1 MGLLAQLGS
10 DADGRTPSGA
20 GRTVSR
26 SRARSAVRLL
36 RFLYVV
42 APAWALGACAYPSN
56 LVNDVAHMGDPTYE
70 ECRRNAD
77 AMSNYGARCA
87 NEADPK
93 VKAEKA
99 ELARQAA
106 ERQRQTAAAAQQRA
120 DAQKSADAALG
131 YSRIGVRDFI
141 LDGNDLA
148 SRSAKV
154 SLVGVYMPTGNLDLL
169 FSTNVDAIQFANGDI
184 PNIPVVHLL
193 TANASRAFRSQLL
206 NCRSNPATAYVG
218 CPVRILGTATTCVLT
233 APLGGRREVP
243 CVSVE
248 EGGF

>member
-1 MGLLAQLGS
+1 MNRGAQ
-10 DADGRTPSGA
+10 GRGA
-20 GRTVSR
+20 GKKMPAIR
-26 SRARSAVRLL
+26 SVTYWLCGIASAV
-36 RFLYVV
+36 
-42 APAWALGACAYPSN
+42 ALGACAYPSN
-56 LVNDVAHMGDPTYE
+56 VINDVAHMGDPTYD
-70 ECRRNAD
+70 ECRRKSD
-77 AMSNYGARCA
+77 ALSSYGSRCA

-93 VKAEKA
+93 VKAAKA
-99 ELARQAA
+99 EQARQSADQ
-106 ERQRQTAAAAQQRA
+106 QRLAAAAVQQRA
-120 DAQKSADAALG
+120 DAQQRDDAALG
-131 YSRIGVRDFI
+131 YSRITVRDFI
-141 LDGNDLA
+141 LDGRDLA

-154 SLVGVYMPTGNLDLL
+154 SLVGVYLPAGNLDLL

-193 TANASRAFRSQLL
+193 TANASRTFRSQLL

-218 CPVRILGTATTCVLT
+218 CPVRILGTATMCVLT